1 MPNTTKTIARTP
13 MNTGLAACLLILQA
27 VGLTGCAAPNLQ
39 PVKVAVPVPCQQT
52 VPTRPAMPTEA
63 LASGTSLD
71 AFIAAAI
78 AEIERREGYEGELR
92 AALDACVS
100 TGNLARPD

>member
-1 MPNTTKTIARTP
+1 MS
-13 MNTGLAACLLILQA
+13 GAALITACTSVPRIEQ
-27 VGLTGCAAPNLQ
+27 VH
-39 PVKVAVPVPCQQT
+39 VAVPVPCQQT
-52 VPTRPAMPTEA
+52 VPTRPVMPTEA

-100 TGNLARPD
+100 TGNLAKLD